1 MNPNASLTPSQQA
14 VLTALQKLVRGYVA
28 SSVGGFDPDDI
39 SLHCNLP
46 SQEVQQHLYE
56 LETLGHITAIEA
68 PPGSAWDTHYRS
80 GPQ

>member
-1 MNPNASLTPSQQA
+1 MSTNTSLTTDQAA

-39 SLHCNLP
+39 SMHCNLP

-56 LETLGHITAIEA
+56 LETLGHITALEA
-68 PPGSAWDTHYRS
+68 PTGSAWDTHYRS